1 MSDRFVLIALARP
14 RATWLDRFVQIAHSG
29 AIPVEV
35 RKAVGVVDLL
45 AQLASGRPA
54 SAVLLDAGAP
64 GTDRDIISRVHSS
77 GAAVFVVTDPQVV
90 HDWTALGADVMLTP
104 AFTAYELL
112 DALTHSARSIARSTF
127 PDEAAEIESLND
139 ATSRHGA
146 FIGVL
151 GAGGTGTSTVAIAA
165 AQGLGSGAGRTG
177 QVALVD
183 LCLRAEQSMLH
194 DADPSSPGILEL
206 IDYCR
211 LGSPDPDTVRE
222 HLTVIHKRGYDL
234 LPGLRRRR
242 LWTQLRPAS
251 TCSALSAL
259 RRAYDVVVAD
269 LDSDL
274 EGEVQSGSMDLE
286 ERNQLTRLAVTQTDV
301 TLVVGHASMK
311 GIHSLTRLLRDL
323 VDLGV
328 APSTLQPVFNHAP
341 ASPRSRSGYTAALGE
356 LTAGVGLSSTPIFL
370 PTKDIDDRLRAL
382 VPFPASIVE
391 PIAGALMARLKLQ
404 TMAPASAAQTT
415 PRVIRPGFLRRDAQA
430 S

>member
-1 MSDRFVLIALARP
+1 MSDRFVLVALARG
-14 RATWLDRFVQIAHSG
+14 RATWLDRFVHIAHSG

-45 AQLASGRPA
+45 AQLASGHPA

-64 GTDRDIISRVHSS
+64 GTDRDIISRIHSS
-77 GAAVFVVTDPQVV
+77 GAAVFVVTDPYVI
-90 HDWTALGADVMLTP
+90 HDWTALGADAVLTP
-104 AFTAYELL
+104 EFTAHELL
-112 DALTHSARSIARSTF
+112 DALNHSARSIARSAF
-127 PDEAAEIESLND
+127 PDD
-139 ATSRHGA
+139 APTIPGQHDIAPWDGA
-146 FIGVL
+146 FVGVV
-151 GAGGTGTSTVAIAA
+151 GTGGTGTSTVAIAA
-165 AQGLGSGAGRTG
+165 AQGMGKAGGRTG

-183 LCLRAEQSMLH
+183 LCLNGEQSMLH
-194 DADPSSPGILEL
+194 DADPSSPGLLEL

-211 LGSPDPDTVRE
+211 LGFPEPEAVRE

-251 TCSALSAL
+251 TSSALSAL

-274 EGEVQSGSMDLE
+274 EGEVQSGSMDVE
-286 ERNQLTRLAVTQTDV
+286 ERNQLTRLAVMQTDV

-328 APSTLQPVFNHAP
+328 APSSLQAVFNHAP

-356 LTAGVGLSSTPIFL
+356 LTDGVGLRSTPIFL

-382 VPFPASIVE
+382 VPFPSSIVE
-391 PIAGALMARLKLQ
+391 PIAGALMARFTLP
-404 TMAPASAAQTT
+404 TMASARVSPTT
-415 PRVIRPGFLRRDAQA
+415 PRSIRPGFLGRDAQA